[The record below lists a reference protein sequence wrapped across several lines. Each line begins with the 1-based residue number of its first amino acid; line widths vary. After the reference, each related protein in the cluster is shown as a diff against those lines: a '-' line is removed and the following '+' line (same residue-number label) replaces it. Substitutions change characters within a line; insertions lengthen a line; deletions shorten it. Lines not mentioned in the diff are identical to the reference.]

1 MAGVSRQRVLSVI
14 VGERCRFLPWL
25 KRLTV
30 SQPKNIGEVQMASR
44 DYESQPET
52 EALGIDNV
60 IRGLCGDL
68 EALRKGEISTQDAMA
83 RSALAKQIFNGFR
96 IYLNGSKL
104 LADTA
109 RPVSSA
115 KEIEGKAE

>member
-1 MAGVSRQRVLSVI
+1 M
-14 VGERCRFLPWL
+14 P
-25 KRLTV
+25 
-30 SQPKNIGEVQMASR
+30 PR

-52 EALGIDNV
+52 ESLGIDNV

-104 LADTA
+104 LADA
-109 RPVSSA
+109 AKPVGTQ
-115 KEIEGKAE
+115 IEGQADG